1 MWEDTAV
8 LKGNPQST
16 YDEYGNEVI
25 TYTDTTVYVQS
36 RSVYQQ
42 EFYNAAQLGI
52 RPSLV
57 LILSNRMDYNGQKLV
72 EYQND
77 LYDVV
82 RADWKNGR
90 DSIALTLAIR
100 LQEAPST
107 ASTAS
112 TTPSTSSTLPED
124 DNAGA

>member
-1 MWEDTAV
+1 MWEDTAI
-8 LKGNPQST
+8 LKGNPQAS
-16 YDEYGNEVI
+16 YDQYGNEVL

-57 LILSNRMDYNGQKLV
+57 LILANRMDYDGQKIV
-72 EYQND
+72 EYQNV

-90 DSIALTLAIR
+90 DTLALTLAER
-100 LQEAPST
+100 LKEAP
-107 ASTAS
+107 
-112 TTPSTSSTLPED
+112 TTGG
-124 DNAGA
+124 NNG